1 MSDKKITVYEKPT
14 CDTCRNLVML
24 LKEKGYEFERIDYTI
39 DPIQRDKLQVL
50 ARKMNGAVQDMV
62 RTKEPDFK
70 ALGIDIRTAS
80 ESEVLDMLAA
90 NPHLVQRPIV
100 EIGDSAV
107 VARPPERVNE
117 IL

>member
-1 MSDKKITVYEKPT
+1 MGERKITVYEKPT
-14 CDTCRNLVML
+14 CDTCKRLVGL
-24 LKEKGYEFERIDYTI
+24 LKDKGFDFERIDYTI

-50 ARKMNGAVQDMV
+50 VRKMNGAVQDLV

-70 ALGIDIRTAS
+70 SLGIDITTAS
-80 ESEVLDMLAA
+80 ESEVIDMLVAH
-90 NPHLVQRPIV
+90 PHLVQRPIV
-100 EIGDSAV
+100 ELDDSAV